1 MSQRTSLWI
10 LLIAALQSCPE
21 VACRFEERIVE
32 LETVINFKKTKVFT
46 ISITISMDKF
56 ESVASSTYPVLRNC
70 LFNVVN
76 NVTEFVSKF

>member
-1 MSQRTSLWI
+1 M
-10 LLIAALQSCPE
+10 
-21 VACRFEERIVE
+21 E

-46 ISITISMDKF
+46 ISITISVDKF